1 MNSKGQI
8 IITDLFFYL
17 IIVTIILSIVIY
29 SFSMI
34 NDNQV
39 ENIQI
44 STINQVLEDFT
55 QTLMSEGIPDNW
67 NENNEIIQ
75 IGLAVNNNSNKISY
89 QKLKRLKENTYLL
102 DKYFPEGIKYSVY
115 LEPINKSQE
124 EINIIRS
131 DLGKNVYHKTRTVIL
146 DYGYEITPINSEIIC
161 SLNHTENYNCI
172 YLNINK
178 TSLNEGK
185 YYMVSKN
192 NINYSLSNTYNEII
206 TSNDN
211 ELNNNFNQL
220 LHEDE
225 DTICIHISNNNETYL
240 VYDKFNQRNNLNSVL
255 NPDIYVLHVE
265 VST

>member
-8 IITDLFFYL
+8 IITDLLFYL

-44 STINQVLEDFT
+44 ANMNQLLEDFT
-55 QTLMSEGIPDNW
+55 QNLMSEGIPGNW
-67 NENNEIIQ
+67 NENNVIQ
-75 IGLAVNNNSNKISY
+75 VGLAVNNSSNRISY
-89 QKLKRLKENTYLL
+89 QKLQRLKENTYLL
-102 DKYFPEGIKYSVY
+102 DKYFPEGIRYSVY
-115 LEPINKSQE
+115 LEPLNKSQE
-124 EINIIRS
+124 EIIISRS
-131 DLGKNVYHKTRTVIL
+131 DLGKNIYHKTRTVMF
-146 DYGYEITPINSEIIC
+146 DYGYEVLPINNEINC
-161 SLNHTENYNCI
+161 PLNHTENYNCI

-185 YYMVSKN
+185 YYLVSKN
-192 NINYSLSNTYNEII
+192 SINYSLSNTYNEII
-206 TSNDN
+206 TGCND
-211 ELNNNFNQL
+211 ELNNNLNQL

-225 DTICIHISNNNETYL
+225 DTIFIHISNKNETYL
-240 VYDKFNQRNNLNSVL
+240 VYDKFNQRDNLNSVL